1 MDQFKRERHA
11 MMQQHWLKIRHE
23 VGARQP
29 PDHSGRTLLN

>member
-1 MDQFKRERHA
+1 MTQSKRERHA

-29 PDHSGRTLLN
+29 PDRSGQTLLD